1 MGNQK
6 SFNLAVIGAGAMGSG
21 IITSLVDAG
30 ALETDSI
37 IAADIDDQKLQ
48 QLADSTGVSTTT
60 DNISAIEQAEMVL
73 LAVKPQVLPG
83 VLEGISGAVA
93 DRCVV
98 SIAAGV
104 PIATYEEAFGTDTSI
119 IRVMPN
125 ILCTVGEAASAYA
138 PNEACCD
145 EEIAEVDRLLNAVG
159 TAVCVEEK
167 LLDAVTGLSGSGPAF
182 AAIFIGALI
191 DGGVAAGLT
200 RSDAAKLATQTVLG
214 AAKWI
219 TQNDYSPA
227 DLKALVTSPG
237 GTTIAGVCKLEEKGL
252 RSAAIEAVIAAAER
266 SRELGS

>member
-1 MGNQK
+1 MGNHK
-6 SFNLAVIGAGAMGSG
+6 SFHLAVIGAGAMGSG

-30 ALETDSI
+30 ALEADSI
-37 IAADIDDQKLQ
+37 IAADIDEQKLKA
-48 QLADSTGVSTTT
+48 LADSTGVSTAT
-60 DNISAIEQAEMVL
+60 DNVSAIKQAETVL
-73 LAVKPQVLPG
+73 LAVKPQVLPN
-83 VLEGISGAVA
+83 VLEGLSGAVRG
-93 DRCVV
+93 RCVM

-104 PIATYEEAFGTDTSI
+104 PIATYEEALGSDTSI

-138 PNEACCD
+138 PNEACSD
-145 EEIAEVDRLLNAVG
+145 DDVAEVDRLLNAVG

-191 DGGVAAGLT
+191 DGGVAAGLA

-219 TQNDYSPA
+219 AHNDYS
-227 DLKALVTSPG
+227 
-237 GTTIAGVCKLEEKGL
+237 
-252 RSAAIEAVIAAAER
+252 AAE
-266 SRELGS
+266 LK